1 MDIDPMRRNM
11 IMKNVA
17 GFHSC
22 DFAFFFK
29 AELGEPLR
37 KGLGISPRQN
47 DGCMTLGRVEYGRG
61 SDG

>member
-1 MDIDPMRRNM
+1 M

-29 AELGEPLR
+29 AELGELLR

-47 DGCMTLGRVEYGRG
+47 DGCMMLGRVEYCRG

>member
-1 MDIDPMRRNM
+1 
-11 IMKNVA
+11 MKNVA
-17 GFHSC
+17 EFHSC
-22 DFAFFFK
+22 DFVFFFK

>member
-1 MDIDPMRRNM
+1 MDIDPMKRN
-11 IMKNVA
+11 IQMKNVA
-17 GFHSC
+17 EFHSC
-22 DFAFFFK
+22 DFVFFFK

>member
-17 GFHSC
+17 E
-22 DFAFFFK
+22 FAFFFK
-29 AELGEPLR
+29 AELGELLR

-47 DGCMTLGRVEYGRG
+47 DGCMMLGRVEYCRG